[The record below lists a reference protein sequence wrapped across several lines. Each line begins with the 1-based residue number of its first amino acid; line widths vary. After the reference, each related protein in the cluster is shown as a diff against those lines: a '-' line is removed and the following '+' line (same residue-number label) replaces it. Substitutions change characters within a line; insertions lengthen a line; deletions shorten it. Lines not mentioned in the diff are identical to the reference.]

1 MVQTFPGDFTGVQ
14 DDKNTSSDKI
24 SELNFSQLVPGP
36 RMTQKGAIATLN
48 QLTQKL
54 HQKGLIL

>member
-24 SELNFSQLVPGP
+24 SELNFS
-36 RMTQKGAIATLN
+36 
-48 QLTQKL
+48 
-54 HQKGLIL
+54 